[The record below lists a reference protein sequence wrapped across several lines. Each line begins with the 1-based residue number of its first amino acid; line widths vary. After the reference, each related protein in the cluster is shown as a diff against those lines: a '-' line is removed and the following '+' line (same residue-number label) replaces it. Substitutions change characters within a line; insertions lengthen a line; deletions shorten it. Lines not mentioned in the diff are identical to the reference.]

1 MATLEVQSTSIPDR
15 LLRILIVEDNLA
27 DADLY
32 VRNLKKAGFE
42 VIPDIVQAPGE
53 FVEKLSNERYALILC
68 DYRLGGWTG
77 MDALLTLRQ
86 LDKDI
91 PFILISG
98 TVGEDLAVEFIKKGA
113 ADYVLKDR
121 MARLPLVIRRALEE
135 KSLREARRRFEE
147 ELRASEERYR
157 DLVENANDIV
167 YTLDLQG
174 NLTSFN
180 KAGERITGYNRDDI
194 LEHSLGEIMQPDQ
207 LALMQEML
215 KRKLAGQKVTAY
227 EIQITAKDSST
238 VVLEVSSRLIYKDGK
253 PLGVQGI
260 ARDVTERKRAEAEL
274 RKGEALFRAVV
285 ETALDCIISIDH
297 TGKITEFNPAAERTF
312 GYTRDSV
319 LGRDL
324 AETIIPRSL
333 RERHRKGL
341 ERYLDAAEGPVLF
354 KRVEFTAMRA
364 DGTEFP
370 VELSISPIPQQG
382 QPVFTAYL
390 RDITERKQAERERE
404 MLISE
409 LQDALAKVKTLS
421 GLLPICAWCKKV
433 RDDHG
438 YWSQIEV
445 YIEQHSDA
453 AFTHG
458 VCPDC
463 VRRMYPEIR

>member
-1 MATLEVQSTSIPDR
+1 
-15 LLRILIVEDNLA
+15 
-27 DADLY
+27 
-32 VRNLKKAGFE
+32 
-42 VIPDIVQAPGE
+42 
-53 FVEKLSNERYALILC
+53 
-68 DYRLGGWTG
+68 
-77 MDALLTLRQ
+77 
-86 LDKDI
+86 
-91 PFILISG
+91 
-98 TVGEDLAVEFIKKGA
+98 
-113 ADYVLKDR
+113 
-121 MARLPLVIRRALEE
+121 
-135 KSLREARRRFEE
+135 
-147 ELRASEERYR
+147 
-157 DLVENANDIV
+157 
-167 YTLDLQG
+167 
-174 NLTSFN
+174 
-180 KAGERITGYNRDDI
+180 
-194 LEHSLGEIMQPDQ
+194 MQPDQ

-253 PLGVQGI
+253 PVGVQGI

>member
-1 MATLEVQSTSIPDR
+1 
-15 LLRILIVEDNLA
+15 LRILIVEDDLA
-27 DADLY
+27 DAEMY
-32 VRNLKKAGFE
+32 VRNLKRSGFE
-42 VIPDIVQAPGE
+42 VIPDIVQSPGE
-53 FVEKLSNERYALILC
+53 FVEKLSNERYAVILC

-180 KAGERITGYNRDDI
+180 KAGERITGYNRDEI
-194 LEHSLGEIMQPDQ
+194 LEHSLGEVMQPDQ

-215 KRKLAGQKVTAY
+215 KRKLAGEGVTTY
-227 EIQITAKDSST
+227 EIEISAKDGRT
-238 VVLEVSSRLIYKDGK
+238 LVLEVSSRLIYKDGK
-253 PLGVQGI
+253 PVGVQGI
-260 ARDVTERKRAEAEL
+260 ARDVTERKRAEEEL
-274 RKGEALFRAVV
+274 RRGEARIRAVV

-297 TGKITEFNPAAERTF
+297 TGKITEFNPAAEKTF

-319 LGRDL
+319 LGKEL
-324 AETIIPRSL
+324 AETIIPPAL

-341 ERYLDAAEGPVLF
+341 ERYLDTAEGPVLF
-354 KRVEFTAMRA
+354 KRIELTAMRA

-382 QPVFTAYL
+382 QPLFTAYL
-390 RDITERKQAERERE
+390 RDITERKQSERERE
-404 MLISE
+404 VLISE

-421 GLLPICAWCKKV
+421 GLLPICAWCKKI
-433 RDDHG
+433 RDDRG

-463 VRRMYPEIR
+463 ARSMYPELR